1 MFDIRLTFAQ
11 SAVDRPGCSSLRG
24 VGRCASLHWS
34 SNRMNVRVIIGGSGT
49 VASLCTPLVHI
60 ISVRNFNLTDFT
72 NATHLITSSV
82 LYQPYPSSW
91 PEFTPRDKFA
101 SWLDAYAVDQ
111 NIIIWTKST
120 LVGEPQYDPV
130 RKAWDVVVNRDGVPV
145 ELHPAH
151 IVLATGVLGDPHV
164 PIFHGKEMF
173 DGTVIHSSQFADAR
187 PFVGK
192 DVVVIG
198 AGNSSIDICQ
208 DLALGGVRSVTMVQR
223 SSSAVMSRKCGKED
237 LETIFLPDQP
247 AEVGDVKWAAIP
259 LGFRRETMINSQE
272 EQWSREKELSD
283 KLRRAGLKLNLG
295 EDGEGVLLLI
305 FERAGG
311 KFKIILRW
319 SPS

>member
-1 MFDIRLTFAQ
+1 MFNMFSACLTVAQ
-11 SAVDRPGCSSLRG
+11 SAGGRPDCNSLRG

-34 SNRMNVRVIIGGSGT
+34 SNRTSDRVIIGGSDT

-60 ISVRNFNLTDFT
+60 ISVRNFKLTDLT
-72 NATHLITSSV
+72 NATYLITSLV

-111 NIIIWTKST
+111 NIVIWTKSVPT
-120 LVGEPQYDPV
+120 GKPQYDPV
-130 RKAWDVVVNRDGVPV
+130 RKVWDVVVDHDGVPV
-145 ELHPAH
+145 ELRPAH

-164 PIFHGKEMF
+164 PMLPGKEMF
-173 DGTVIHSSQFADAR
+173 DGIVLHSSQFVDAR

-223 SSSAVMSRKCGKED
+223 SSSAVMSRKCMKED
-237 LETIFLPDQP
+237 LESTFSPDQP
-247 AEVGDVKWAAIP
+247 AEVGDIKWASIG
-259 LGFRRETMINSQE
+259 LGFRRESMINSQD
-272 EQWSREKELSD
+272 EQ
-283 KLRRAGLKLNLG
+283 
-295 EDGEGVLLLI
+295 
-305 FERAGG
+305 
-311 KFKIILRW
+311 
-319 SPS
+319 